1 MVDKKQTQNKKEIE
15 DFLSSP
21 ENEPKQKIDSN
32 NVSNKE
38 TKNKSKNTSNNEQ
51 IKAEDII
58 QTNDSTSDKE
68 VSDSQT
74 IDSNNNVQ
82 TNSSKDA
89 LIDALNI
96 PMEEVQESP
105 DPISSTSDSEVE
117 RDTDYNFASDDED
130 SFDDNLNDEDLLED
144 EMFFDDYKLMAEMGV
159 EVIDL
164 VMSSSAQLLAKDW
177 GNEEKYSISDARK
190 RKLKKTLEL
199 MLKKKD
205 KKVPPELMFGIT
217 VLILYAPMML
227 QAIQE
232 RKKQKENQVQENI
245 ENPFGENT
253 TTTMNTPFVI
263 PEDAPAKVDIV
274 PPPIQTKPV
283 KKKAGR
289 KKGSKDSKPRKTD
302 GYKGNKNAK

>member
-1 MVDKKQTQNKKEIE
+1 MVDKKQTQTKKEIE

-21 ENEPKQKIDSN
+21 DKQ
-32 NVSNKE
+32 
-38 TKNKSKNTSNNEQ
+38 SK
-51 IKAEDII
+51 
-58 QTNDSTSDKE
+58 
-68 VSDSQT
+68 QT
-74 IDSNNNVQ
+74 IDSNNKTNNKTNNDTNNSSNNKQTIAENITQTNDSASVDNFSENQTIDSNNSTQ
-82 TNSSKDA
+82 TNSSQDA

-96 PMEEVQESP
+96 PMEEVQEAPKSIV
-105 DPISSTSDSEVE
+105 DTGDSEPKK
-117 RDTDYNFASDDED
+117 DTDYQFASDDED
-130 SFDDNLNDEDLLED
+130 AFDDTLNDDELLED

-164 VMSSSAQLLAKDW
+164 VMTSSAQLLAKDW

-190 RKLKKTLEL
+190 RKLRKPLEL

-217 VLILYAPMML
+217 VLILYAPML
-227 QAIQE
+227 LKAVQE
-232 RKKQKENQVQENI
+232 RKKQKEVELKENT

-253 TTTMNTPFVI
+253 TTTMSTPFVI

-274 PPPIQTKPV
+274 PPPVQTTPV

-289 KKGSKDSKPRKTD
+289 KKGSKDVKPRKTK